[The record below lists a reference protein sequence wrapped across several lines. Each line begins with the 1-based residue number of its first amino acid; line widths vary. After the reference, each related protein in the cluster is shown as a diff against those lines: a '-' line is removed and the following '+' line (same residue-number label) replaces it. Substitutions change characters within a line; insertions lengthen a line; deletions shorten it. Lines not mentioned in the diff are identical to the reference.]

1 MRYIYIKFTFMKTLL
16 FILVAV
22 LLLQWGTDF
31 ESAKKN
37 ARDKNELILVN
48 FSGSDWCAPCIQTRK
63 EYFES
68 EAFAKFAAD
77 NLVLVNADF
86 PRKKKN
92 QLSPEQTKKNEALAD
107 KYNKE
112 GNFPLTLLMDAD
124 GKVIKSWKGK
134 PEAPVEKWVAELKS
148 ICQARKA
155 KN

>member
-1 MRYIYIKFTFMKTLL
+1 MKTLL
-16 FILVAV
+16 F
-22 LLLQWGTDF
+22 LLIAIIPLKWGTDL
-31 ESAKKN
+31 ENAKKT
-37 ARDKNELILVN
+37 AHEKNELILLN

-68 EAFAKFAAD
+68 EAFTKFAGD

-112 GNFPLTLLMDAD
+112 GNFPLTILMDAD
-124 GKVIKSWKGK
+124 GKVIKAWKGK

>member
-1 MRYIYIKFTFMKTLL
+1 MKTLL

-22 LLLQWGTDF
+22 LPLQWGTDF
-31 ESAKKN
+31 ESAKKT
-37 ARDKNELILVN
+37 ARDKHELILVN

-68 EAFAKFAAD
+68 EAFEKFAAD

-112 GNFPLTLLMDAD
+112 GNFPLTLLIDAD